1 MIREYIDSDLEE
13 LLDVWYKSTSI
24 AHPFMDEAFLKKEE
38 KNIRNIYIP
47 NTKTWVYAYSKHLD
61 GFISMI
67 GNEVG
72 AIFVR
77 PEKHG
82 QGIGKVLMDHVS
94 QFHEEL
100 EVEVFKDN
108 KIGRAFYDKYGFK
121 IIKELLHEE
130 TKRGLLRMKFIGKT
144 SMTK

>member
-1 MIREYIDSDLEE
+1 MIRKYEE
-13 LLDVWYKSTSI
+13 TDIEEILDVWYKASSI
-24 AHPFMDEAFLKKEE
+24 AHPFLDSEFMEKEK
-38 KNIRNIYIP
+38 KNIREVYMP
-47 NTKTWVYAYSKHLD
+47 NTKVWVSTNKNALD
-61 GFISMI
+61 GFISMM

-82 QGIGKVLMDHVS
+82 QGIGKKLMDFVC
-94 QFHEEL
+94 QFHEEV

-121 IIKELLHEE
+121 IIKEHIHED
-130 TKRGLLRMKFIGKT
+130 TKHKLLRMKFNRLHNV
-144 SMTK
+144 

>member
-1 MIREYIDSDLEE
+1 MIREYLDSDLEE
-13 LLDVWYKSTSI
+13 LVEVWYKSTSI
-24 AHPFMDEAFLKKEE
+24 AHPFMDTTFLKKEE
-38 KNIRNIYIP
+38 KNIRDIYIP
-47 NTKTWVYAYSKHLD
+47 NTKTWVFSNAHCLD

-82 QGIGKVLMDHVS
+82 QGIGKALMDHVS

-130 TKRGLLRMKFIGKT
+130 TKRGLLRMKFT
-144 SMTK
+144 R

>member
-1 MIREYIDSDLEE
+1 MIRKYEETDLEE
-13 LLDVWYKSTSI
+13 LLDVWYKATVI
-24 AHPFMDEAFLKKEE
+24 AHPFMTAEFLKKEN
-38 KNIRNIYIP
+38 KNIREIYIP
-47 NTKTWVYAYSKHLD
+47 NTKTWVFPNQKGLD

-77 PEKHG
+77 PEKQG
-82 QGIGKVLMDHVS
+82 QGIGKNLIDFVG
-94 QFHEEL
+94 QFHKEL

-121 IIKELLHEE
+121 IIKEYIHKE
-130 TKRGLLRMKFIGKT
+130 TKRGLLKMKYIR
-144 SMTK
+144 

>member
-1 MIREYIDSDLEE
+1 MIREYAETDLEE
-13 LLDVWYKSTSI
+13 LLDVWYKSTSL
-24 AHPFMDEAFLKKEE
+24 AHPFMDQAFLKKEE
-38 KNIRNIYIP
+38 KNIRDIYIP
-47 NTKTWVYAYSKHLD
+47 NTKTWVFSNSQGLD

-67 GNEVG
+67 ENEVG

-82 QGIGKVLMDHVS
+82 QGIGKILMDHVS
-94 QFHEEL
+94 QIHKEI

-121 IIKELLHEE
+121 TIKEHLHEE
-130 TKRGLLRMKFIGKT
+130 TNRGLLRMKFTGKT
-144 SMTK
+144 SLTN

>member
-1 MIREYIDSDLEE
+1 MIREYAETDLEE

-24 AHPFMDEAFLKKEE
+24 AHPFMDQTFLKKEE
-38 KNIRNIYIP
+38 KNIRDIYIP
-47 NTKTWVYAYSKHLD
+47 NTKTWVFPNSQGLD

-67 GNEVG
+67 ENEVG

-82 QGIGKVLMDHVS
+82 QGIGKVLMDHVC
-94 QFHEEL
+94 QIHEEI

-121 IIKELLHEE
+121 TTKEHVHEE
-130 TKRGLLRMKFIGKT
+130 TKRVLLRMKFIGNA